1 MASALFS
8 GKKVVV
14 TGGSKGIGYAIA
26 KRFAS
31 DGADVYL
38 LASNTERLKNAAHT
52 INAETGQ
59 KAGFCA
65 QDLRVLKGCEAA
77 HAATM
82 KDMGGVDILINAAGA
97 TKGGRFLDQP
107 DSEML
112 DGFDLKFHGAVR
124 LCRLFWPALTATKG
138 TVINIAGGFARTP
151 DPDYM
156 VGGAVNAA
164 LSNFTKAL
172 AGQGL
177 RDDVNVN
184 WLHPGLTVTD
194 RMDEILDRRAEM
206 EGKSREDVEREAIA
220 NEGLRQLGSPEGV
233 AALVAFLCGPDARHI
248 HGTGI
253 AIDGGGSKGYY

>member
-1 MASALFS
+1 MESKLFS

-26 KRFAS
+26 QRFAS
-31 DGADVYL
+31 EGARVYL
-38 LASNTERLKNAAHT
+38 LASNTGRLENAAKV

-65 QDLRVLKGCEAA
+65 QDLRTIEGCEAA
-77 HAATM
+77 YMSTL
-82 KDMGGVDILINAAGA
+82 KNMGGADILINSAGA
-97 TKGGRFLDQP
+97 TKGGRFLEQP

-124 LCRLFWPALTATKG
+124 LCRLFWPALTAAKG

-184 WLHPGLTVTD
+184 WIHPGLTVTD

-206 EGKSREDVEREAIA
+206 EGKTREEVESEAIS
-220 NEGLRQLGSPEGV
+220 NEGLRQLGTPEGV

-248 HGTGI
+248 HGAGI
-253 AIDGGGSKGYY
+253 TIDGGGSKGYS

>member
-1 MASALFS
+1 MASELFS

-26 KRFAS
+26 QRLAS
-31 DGADVYL
+31 EGARVYL
-38 LASNTERLKNAAHT
+38 LASNTERLENAAKV

-65 QDLRVLKGCEAA
+65 QDSTL
-77 HAATM
+77 
-82 KDMGGVDILINAAGA
+82 KDMGGVDILINSAGA
-97 TKGGRFLDQP
+97 TKGGRFLEQP

-124 LCRLFWPALTATKG
+124 LCRLFWPALTAAKG

-184 WLHPGLTVTD
+184 WIHPGLTVTD

-206 EGKSREDVEREAIA
+206 EGKTREEVESEAIS
-220 NEGLRQLGSPEGV
+220 NEGLRQLGTPEGV

-248 HGTGI
+248 HGAGI
-253 AIDGGGSKGYY
+253 TIDGGGSKGYS